1 MHRLS
6 GDRRLFP
13 PSLLRISTLFPHKI
27 NNPGCRSYLASRLSL
42 ACCMLHVNPAHD
54 SHNRRIA
61 RHIVERKRASPT
73 YIMQAPQGVIRTA
86 GSSLL
91 SANVCRK
98 QLPRIAARSLGST
111 GQRSHHQGRGK
122 YHDHHSKFNPDYRAV
137 LSFSLLPSLYMLL
150 PESLRGD
157 GSNPD
162 LSPYQYTRHTIHSVQ
177 RLGPQ
182 HLLLRIELSAKSRA
196 MFDVDAA
203 GVAAEDGKERASEVV
218 TIQHVCVK
226 SPDLQIERPYTPI
239 NDPAADGYMEFVV
252 KRVRGGEVGR

>member
-1 MHRLS
+1 LH
-6 GDRRLFP
+6 
-13 PSLLRISTLFPHKI
+13 
-27 NNPGCRSYLASRLSL
+27 A
-42 ACCMLHVNPAHD
+42 ACCMSTLP
-54 SHNRRIA
+54 STPTIA

-98 QLPRIAARSLGST
+98 QLPRIAARSLGLSR
-111 GQRSHHQGRGK
+111 QRAHHQGRGNR
-122 YHDHHSKFNPDYRAV
+122 HDRHSTSAPDYRAI

-203 GVAAEDGKERASEVV
+203 GVAAEDEKERSSEVV

-252 KRVRGGEVGR
+252 KRVKGGEVGR

>member
-1 MHRLS
+1 
-6 GDRRLFP
+6 
-13 PSLLRISTLFPHKI
+13 
-27 NNPGCRSYLASRLSL
+27 
-42 ACCMLHVNPAHD
+42 MLHVNPAFD
-54 SHNRRIA
+54 SCTRQIA
-61 RHIVERKRASPT
+61 RHIVGRKRAEST
-73 YIMQAPQGVIRTA
+73 YIMRASPGVIRTA

-91 SANVCRK
+91 STNASRN
-98 QLPRIAARSLGST
+98 QLLRIAARSLGST
-111 GQRSHHQGRGK
+111 RQRSHHQKRGNH
-122 YHDHHSKFNPDYRAV
+122 HDHRSKFNPDYRAV
-137 LSFSLLPSLYMLL
+137 LSYSLLPSLYMLL

-203 GVAAEDGKERASEVV
+203 GVAAENAKERSSEVV

-252 KRVRGGEVGR
+252 KRVRGGEVGRYVKQP